1 MKTLREDKKKAMT
14 DAGKEMFIDSF
25 LDAGSEVGAEIV
37 KQSVASAAGDL
48 VVDTAASFVPGVS
61 GMYQNFK
68 RNQHEKNM
76 VRLYSELNLRMEEIR
91 VNLETKT
98 QEQKNH
104 FDDQFKHVLVAV
116 SDEQQEEKIKYMVN
130 GLVYISEHDQVS
142 DDFVLTYYD
151 VLKSLR
157 LVDIGVLKLMHDAKY
172 AFEQSSRDSY
182 TDIMDRHGITQ
193 EQYEAVRRN
202 LFRIGLLTTKLDI
215 NIANDLELLAKS
227 IKDINTYLEK
237 VGKKNANL
245 PRLKEPKIKSKESF
259 EISKFGRDFVRFFV
273 NEGNLDRA

>member
-1 MKTLREDKKKAMT
+1 MREDRKKDMK

-25 LDAGSEVGAEIV
+25 LNVGSEAGAEIV
-37 KQSVASAAGDL
+37 KQTVASAAGDL
-48 VVDTAASFVPGVS
+48 LVDTAASFIPGAS

-76 VRLYSELNLRMEEIR
+76 VRLYSELHLRMEEIR
-91 VNLETKT
+91 MNLETKT
-98 QEQKNH
+98 QEQKDH
-104 FDDQFKHVLVAV
+104 FDEQFKHVLVAV

-130 GLVYISEHDQVS
+130 GLVHISEHDQVS

-172 AFEQSSRDSY
+172 AFDQSSRDSY

-202 LFRIGLLTTKLDI
+202 LHRIGLLTTKIDI
-215 NIANDLELLAKS
+215 NIADDLEAIVKS

-237 VGKKNANL
+237 VGKKNTNL
-245 PRLKEPKIKSKESF
+245 PRLKEPKIKSKENF
-259 EISKFGRDFVRFFV
+259 EIAKFGRDFINFFV
-273 NEGNLDRA
+273 NEESLDRF

>member
-1 MKTLREDKKKAMT
+1 MREDRKKDMK

-25 LDAGSEVGAEIV
+25 LNVGSEAGAEIV
-37 KQSVASAAGDL
+37 KQTVASAAGDL
-48 VVDTAASFVPGVS
+48 LVDTAASFIPGAS

-76 VRLYSELNLRMEEIR
+76 VRLYSELHLRMEEIR
-91 VNLETKT
+91 MNLETKT
-98 QEQKNH
+98 QEQKDH
-104 FDDQFKHVLVAV
+104 FDEQFKHVLVAV

-130 GLVYISEHDQVS
+130 GLVHISEHDQVS

-157 LVDIGVLKLMHDAKY
+157 LVDIGVLKLLHDAKY
-172 AFEQSSRDSY
+172 AFDQSSRDSY

-202 LFRIGLLTTKLDI
+202 LHRIGLLTTKIDI
-215 NIANDLELLAKS
+215 NIADDLEAIVKS

-245 PRLKEPKIKSKESF
+245 PRLKEPKIKSKENF
-259 EISKFGRDFVRFFV
+259 EIAKFGRDFISFFV
-273 NEGNLDRA
+273 NEESLDRF